1 MKMIWALLPI
11 LISIQAFGSQLIIRV
26 GEEPPVT
33 LTHDN
38 IITQFEPS
46 SFATSLPWYP
56 DIKEFTGFK
65 VSELLNQLE
74 IDDAFSVSFIAL
86 NDYAASSQIAD
97 INKYE
102 PIIAYQVDGK
112 KMRVREKGPYWL
124 LFNLD
129 KYPETNNAVFHS
141 QMVWQIDE
149 IMIHRRQD
157 VDENE
162 L

>member
-1 MKMIWALLPI
+1 MKMIGALLPL
-11 LISIQAFGSQLIIRV
+11 LISLQAFGAQLVLRV

-33 LTHDN
+33 MMHDE
-38 IITQFEPS
+38 IVAQFEPS
-46 SFATSLPWYP
+46 SFTTSLPWYP
-56 DIKEFTGFK
+56 DKKEFTGFK
-65 VSELLNQLE
+65 VSDLLNQLE

-86 NDYAASSQIAD
+86 NDYAASSTIAD

-112 KMRVREKGPYWL
+112 NMRVRDKGPYWL
-124 LFNLD
+124 LFNVD
-129 KYPETNNAVFHS
+129 KYPETNTAVFHS

-157 VDENE
+157 VETN
-162 L
+162 

>member
-1 MKMIWALLPI
+1 MKMIWALLPV
-11 LISIQAFGSQLIIRV
+11 LISLQAFGAQLVIRV

-33 LTHDN
+33 ITHEE
-38 IITQFEPS
+38 IITQLEPS
-46 SFATSLPWYP
+46 SFTTSLPWYSEK
-56 DIKEFTGFK
+56 KEFTGFK
-65 VSELLNQLE
+65 VSDLLSQLQ

-86 NDYAASSQIAD
+86 NDYAASSTIAD

-102 PIIAYQVDGK
+102 PIIAYQVDGQ
-112 KMRVREKGPYWL
+112 KMRVRDKGPYWM
-124 LFNLD
+124 LFNID

-157 VDENE
+157 VETN
-162 L
+162 